1 MEMQILDEMSDI
13 ENFGKVF
20 TFLFYV
26 MVCCGFQIFGKKNA
40 LTLFC
45 AHLVLHTLACY
56 CRMLVFDFYCLV
68 STKNL
73 SSCSLFKF
81 CKDLKLVEF
90 VLRGV

>member
-1 MEMQILDEMSDI
+1 MVKFLHFYFMLW
-13 ENFGKVF
+13 FVVVF
-20 TFLFYV
+20 KFFE
-26 MVCCGFQIFGKKNA
+26 KKNA

-73 SSCSLFKF
+73 SSCSWFKF